1 MTVTNIFSKR
11 QKWLSGEV
19 PGAYRYD
26 LIPDA
31 LRVQIVQILDEVVS
45 RVDEDPRDV
54 YSGVARLLRKEYG
67 TFRLA
72 ASPHADDREDL
83 ITFVLQEAD
92 VSRVLDAVEVLFGF
106 FQFIAKRR
114 SYVRPQVQ
122 ESVSELNIRFSEH
135 GVGYQFENGRII
147 RRDSEYVHAEVVKPA
162 LQILAGK
169 NYPGAQEEFLKAHA
183 HLRKGDTKGALNE
196 SLKALESVMKSIC
209 YKRGWSVEDGA
220 TAGKLIGVCFER
232 ELVPSFWQG
241 HFSGLRSLL
250 ESGVPPARN
259 RLGGHGQGPTRMTV
273 PTHIAAYALH
283 MTAAAVVFL
292 AEADAALP

>member
-1 MTVTNIFSKR
+1 MTVMDIFSKR
-11 QKWLSGEV
+11 QKRLRGEV
-19 PGAYRYD
+19 PDMYRYD

-31 LRVQIVQILDEVVS
+31 LRVQIVQILDEVVP
-45 RVDEDPRDV
+45 RIGEDPRDV
-54 YSGVARLLRKEYG
+54 YSGIARLLRKEYG

-72 ASPHADDREDL
+72 ASPYADDREDL
-83 ITFVLQEAD
+83 VTFVLQEAN
-92 VSRVLDAVEVLFGF
+92 VSRVLDAVEVSFGF
-106 FQFIAKRR
+106 FRFIANRR
-114 SYVRPQVQ
+114 SYVRARVQ
-122 ESVSELNIRFSEH
+122 EAVSELNTRFSEY
-135 GVGYQFENGRII
+135 GAGYQFEDGKII
-147 RRDSEYVHAEVVKPA
+147 RRDSEYMHAEVVKPA

-169 NYPGAQEEFLKAHA
+169 HYPGAQEEFLKAHE
-183 HLRKGDTKGALNE
+183 HLRKGDAKGALNE
-196 SLKALESVMKSIC
+196 SLKALESAMKSIC
-209 YKRGWSVEDGA
+209 HRRGWPVGDGA

-259 RLGGHGQGPTRMTV
+259 RLGGHGQGPTRTTV